1 MHLLLIEDDLDLGR
15 ALLAALQL
23 HGFSVEWWR
32 RAADAPP
39 RLDPQQADAVLLD
52 LGLPDGNGLGLL
64 ARWRRQDG
72 PGGGLV
78 PILVITAQG
87 ALQDRLAGL
96 DAGADDYLVKPFATE
111 ELISRLR
118 AVLRRCAQQ
127 ASEVWTLG
135 ELRIHP
141 GARTAALGGE
151 ALDLSR
157 REFQLL
163 LELARSAG
171 KVVPKSH
178 IAQRLEPL
186 GEPLNTAA
194 IEMHVFNLRRKIGP
208 GRIRTTRGVGYALI
222 A

>member
-23 HGFSVEWWR
+23 HGFSIEWWR

-39 RLDPQQADAVLLD
+39 RLDQVQVDAVLLD
-52 LGLPDGNGLGLL
+52 LGLPDGHGLDLL
-64 ARWRRQDG
+64 ARWRRQDCRA
-72 PGGGLV
+72 

-111 ELISRLR
+111 ELVSRLR
-118 AVLRRCAQQ
+118 AVLRRCAAQ
-127 ASEVWTLG
+127 ASDVWTLG
-135 ELRIHP
+135 ELCIRP
-141 GARTAALGGE
+141 AARTAALAGA
-151 ALDLSR
+151 ALDLSK

-171 KVVPKSH
+171 KVVPKSQ

-186 GEPLNTAA
+186 GEPLNAAA
-194 IEMHVFNLRRKIGP
+194 IEMHVFNLRKKIGP
-208 GRIRTTRGVGYALI
+208 ERIRTTRGVGYALV

>member
-32 RAADAPP
+32 RAADAP
-39 RLDPQQADAVLLD
+39 RSLTDLQADAVLLD
-52 LGLPDGNGLGLL
+52 LGLPDLHEGNGLDLL
-64 ARWRRQDG
+64 ARWRRQDCR
-72 PGGGLV
+72 V

-111 ELISRLR
+111 ELVSRLR
-118 AVLRRCAQQ
+118 AVLRRCAAQ
-127 ASEVWTLG
+127 AGEVWRLG
-135 ELRIHP
+135 DLHIRP
-141 GARTAALGGE
+141 QARTAELAGE
-151 ALDLSR
+151 PLDLSR

-163 LELARSAG
+163 LELVRSAG
-171 KVVPKSH
+171 KVVPKSQ

-186 GEPLNTAA
+186 GEPLNAAA
-194 IEMHVFNLRRKIGP
+194 IEMHVFNLRKKIGP
-208 GRIRTTRGVGYALI
+208 ERIRTIRGVGYALV

>member
-32 RAADAPP
+32 RAADVPP
-39 RLDPQQADAVLLD
+39 RLDQLQADAVLLD
-52 LGLPDGNGLGLL
+52 LGLPDGDGLDLL
-64 ARWRRQDG
+64 ARWRRQ
-72 PGGGLV
+72 GGHQ
-78 PILVITAQG
+78 PILIITAQG

-111 ELISRLR
+111 ELVSRLR
-118 AVLRRCAQQ
+118 AVLRRCAAQ

-141 GARTAALGGE
+141 AARTAELAGE

-163 LELARSAG
+163 LELAHAAG
-171 KVVPKSH
+171 RVVPKSQ
-178 IAQRLEPL
+178 IARKLEPL
-186 GEPLNTAA
+186 GEPLNAAA
-194 IEMHVFNLRRKIGP
+194 IEMHVFNLRKKLGP
-208 GRIRTTRGVGYALI
+208 ERIRTTRGVGYALI

>member
-23 HGFSVEWWR
+23 HGFSAEWWR

-39 RLDPQQADAVLLD
+39 RLADLQADAVLLD
-52 LGLPDGNGLGLL
+52 LGLPDGSGLDLL
-64 ARWRRQDG
+64 ARWRRQDCR
-72 PGGGLV
+72 V
-78 PILVITAQG
+78 PILVLTAQG
-87 ALQDRLAGL
+87 GLQDRLAGL

-111 ELISRLR
+111 ELVSRLR
-118 AVLRRCAQQ
+118 AVLRRCAAQ

-135 ELRIHP
+135 ELRIRP
-141 GARTAALGGE
+141 EARTAELAGE
-151 ALDLSR
+151 PLDLSR

-186 GEPLNTAA
+186 GEPLNAA
-194 IEMHVFNLRRKIGP
+194 TIEMHVFNLRKKLGAE
-208 GRIRTTRGVGYALI
+208 RIRTTRGVGYALV

>member
-1 MHLLLIEDDLDLGR
+1 MHLLLIEDDLDLGA

-23 HGFSVEWWR
+23 HGFSVAWWR

-39 RLDPQQADAVLLD
+39 RLEPQQADAVLLD
-52 LGLPDGNGLGLL
+52 LGLPDGSGFDLL
-64 ARWRRQDG
+64 ARWRRQDCR
-72 PGGGLV
+72 V

-111 ELISRLR
+111 ELVSRLR

-135 ELRIHP
+135 PLRIHP
-141 GARTAALGGE
+141 GARTAELAGE
-151 ALDLSR
+151 PLDLSK

-163 LELARSAG
+163 LALARAPG
-171 KVVPKSH
+171 RVVPKSQ
-178 IAQRLEPL
+178 IAQQLEPL
-186 GEPLNTAA
+186 GEPLNAAA
-194 IEMHVFNLRRKIGP
+194 IEMHVFNLRKKLGP
-208 GRIRTTRGVGYALI
+208 ERIRTTRGVGYALI
-222 A
+222 T

>member
-23 HGFSVEWWR
+23 HDFTVEWWR
-32 RAADAPP
+32 RASAAPP
-39 RLDPQQADAVLLD
+39 RLADSQADAVLLD
-52 LGLPDGNGLGLL
+52 LGLPDGSGFDLL
-64 ARWRRQDG
+64 ARWRRQDCRA
-72 PGGGLV
+72 

-87 ALQDRLAGL
+87 ALQDRLTGL

-111 ELISRLR
+111 ELVSRLR

-135 ELRIHP
+135 ELRIRTK
-141 GARTAALGGE
+141 ARTVELAGE
-151 ALDLSR
+151 PLDLSR

-171 KVVPKSH
+171 NVVPKSQ

-186 GEPLNTAA
+186 GEPLNAAA
-194 IEMHVFNLRRKIGP
+194 IEMHVFNLRKKIGP
-208 GRIRTTRGVGYALI
+208 ERIRTTRGVGYTLI

>member
-23 HGFSVEWWR
+23 HGFSAEWWR

-39 RLDPQQADAVLLD
+39 RLADLQADAVLLD
-52 LGLPDGNGLGLL
+52 LGLPDGSGLDLL
-64 ARWRRQDG
+64 ARWRRQDCR
-72 PGGGLV
+72 V
-78 PILVITAQG
+78 PILVLTAQG
-87 ALQDRLAGL
+87 GLQDRLAGL

-111 ELISRLR
+111 ELVSRLR
-118 AVLRRCAQQ
+118 AVLRRCAAQ

-135 ELRIHP
+135 ELRIRP
-141 GARTAALGGE
+141 EARTAELAGE
-151 ALDLSR
+151 PLDLSR

-186 GEPLNTAA
+186 GEPLNAA
-194 IEMHVFNLRRKIGP
+194 TIEMHVFNLRKKIGAE
-208 GRIRTTRGVGYALI
+208 RIRTTRGVGYALV

>member
-32 RAADAPP
+32 RAADAPA
-39 RLDPQQADAVLLD
+39 RLDDLDADAVLLD
-52 LGLPDGNGLGLL
+52 MGLPDGSGFDLL
-64 ARWRRQDG
+64 ARWRRQG
-72 PGGGLV
+72 CRA

-111 ELISRLR
+111 ELVSRLR
-118 AVLRRCAQQ
+118 AVLRRCAAQ

-135 ELRIHP
+135 ELRIRP
-141 GARTAALGGE
+141 GARTAELAGE

-163 LELARSAG
+163 LELARAAG
-171 KVVPKSH
+171 KVVPKSQ
-178 IAQRLEPL
+178 IAQKLEPL
-186 GEPLNTAA
+186 GEPLNAAA
-194 IEMHVFNLRRKIGP
+194 IEMHVFNLRRKIGAE
-208 GRIRTTRGVGYALI
+208 RIRTTRGVGYALVS
-222 A
+222 

>member
-1 MHLLLIEDDLDLGR
+1 VHLLLIEDDLDLGR

-39 RLDPQQADAVLLD
+39 RVDQLQADAVLLD
-52 LGLPDGNGLGLL
+52 LGLPDGSGFELL
-64 ARWRRQDG
+64 ARWRRQG
-72 PGGGLV
+72 CST

-111 ELISRLR
+111 ELVSRLR
-118 AVLRRCAQQ
+118 AVLRRCAAQ

-141 GARTAALGGE
+141 GARTAELAGE
-151 ALDLSR
+151 ALDLSK

-163 LELARSAG
+163 LELARAAG
-171 KVVPKSH
+171 KVVPKSQ
-178 IAQRLEPL
+178 IAQKLEPL
-186 GEPLNTAA
+186 GEPLNAAA
-194 IEMHVFNLRRKIGP
+194 IEMHVFNLRKKLGP
-208 GRIRTTRGVGYALI
+208 ERIRTTRGVGYALVP
-222 A
+222 